1 MASLAGLLPKP
12 VHSKSKWDDS
22 DDDDESDG
30 DGAQLALGGGMAGAG
45 SAEAAAPH
53 ATAPPYGK
61 RSGWVPRKPADYGD
75 GGAYPECHVAQFPLG
90 MGDPKA
96 TSSGAI
102 VPLTLDKEGKVQYD
116 QLLRQGQGKDKII
129 HATYDALVPVAITHD
144 DPKRE
149 LPDEDEVK
157 KQTDKTKAALGLL
170 VEDKIAAAQ
179 TSRVANQKIEPTYIR
194 YTSQQQGESFNSGA
208 KQRII
213 RMVDVQKDPMQPPKF
228 KTNKKIPRGP
238 PSPPAPVMHS
248 PPRKVSAEEQQNWKI
263 PPCVSSWKNQ
273 KGYTIPL
280 DKRMAAD
287 GRGLQDV
294 SINDKFAKFSE
305 ALFIGERLLREGINA
320 REKIKQKAANI
331 EKERKEDELRK
342 LAQATRDER
351 AGIRPAAH
359 EADEVAERD
368 QLRYERSRER
378 ERERRIAAAAPDKRD
393 RLSRNRERDVSEQIA
408 LGMPAKSASAGG
420 FDSRLFNQSQG
431 MDSGFKGDDAYDV
444 YDKAFRGE
452 KASSIY
458 RPSKSAATEYTDA
471 EVEELKSGGKFHRPD
486 KGFQGADGR
495 QQRDGPVQ
503 FEKSEPDVF
512 GLNEFYGD
520 AKESRKRAGDSDRP
534 DDPKRRK

>member
-1 MASLAGLLPKP
+1 MSTLAGLLPKP
-12 VHSKSKWDDS
+12 VHTKSKWDEDE
-22 DDDDESDG
+22 DEESDSG
-30 DGAQLALGGGMAGAG
+30 DETATMGAG
-45 SAEAAAPH
+45 QVSGAIATIGSGGRAAV
-53 ATAPPYGK
+53 PPYGH
-61 RSGWVPRKPADYGD
+61 RRGWIPRHPTDFGD

-96 TSSGAI
+96 GASGAI
-102 VPLTLDKEGKVQYD
+102 IPLTLGKDGKVQYD

-129 HATYDALVPVAITHD
+129 HSTYDALVPVQISHE

-149 LPDEDEVK
+149 LPDDDEVTRQTEQTK
-157 KQTDKTKAALGLL
+157 KALGLL
-170 VEDKIAAAQ
+170 VNDKIAAAQ
-179 TSRVANQKIEPTYIR
+179 TSRVTKQSDEPTYVR
-194 YTSQQQGESFNSGA
+194 YTSQQSGSEFNSGA

-213 RMVDVQKDPMQPPKF
+213 RMVDVKKDPMAPPKF

-248 PPRKVSAEEQQNWKI
+248 PPRKVTAEEQQDWKI

-320 REKIKQKAANI
+320 REKIKQKASNI
-331 EKERKEDELRK
+331 EKERKEDELRR
-342 LAQATRDER
+342 LAQATREER
-351 AGIRPAAH
+351 AGIKPAAH
-359 EADEVAERD
+359 EAEEVAERD
-368 QLRYERSRER
+368 QLRFERGRDR

-431 MDSGFKGDDAYDV
+431 MDSGFKGSDAYDV

-458 RPSKSAATEYTDA
+458 RPSKTADTQYTDE
-471 EVEELKSGGKFHRPD
+471 EVEAMKASGKFHRPD
-486 KGFQGADGR
+486 KGFQGADG
-495 QQRDGPVQ
+495 QQSRDGPVQ
-503 FEKSEPDVF
+503 FEKSEADVF
-512 GLNEFYGD
+512 GLDQFFGD
-520 AKESRKRAGDSDRP
+520 AKDNKKRSGDGDGP
-534 DDPKRRK
+534 GDAKRRR

>member
-1 MASLAGLLPKP
+1 MSTLAGLLPKP
-12 VHSKSKWDDS
+12 VHSKSKWDDDDS
-22 DDDDESDG
+22 DLDDDSLMQEQAD
-30 DGAQLALGGGMAGAG
+30 
-45 SAEAAAPH
+45 SAVS
-53 ATAPPYGK
+53 TSGNISAPPYG
-61 RSGWVPRKPADYGD
+61 RRNGWVPRNSLDFGD
-75 GGAYPECHVAQFPLG
+75 GGAYPECHVAQFPLS

-96 TSSGAI
+96 QSSGAI
-102 VPLTLDKEGKVQYD
+102 VPLSLNKDGKVQYD
-116 QLLRQGQGKDKII
+116 QLLRQGQGKDKVI
-129 HATYDALVPVAITHD
+129 HSTYDALVPVQISHE
-144 DPKRE
+144 DPKRD
-149 LPDEDEVK
+149 LPDEEEVLRQTEATK
-157 KQTDKTKAALGLL
+157 KALGLL
-170 VEDKIAAAQ
+170 VDDKIAAAQ
-179 TSRVANQKIEPTYIR
+179 TSRVTKQNAEPTYVR
-194 YTSQQQGESFNSGA
+194 YTSQQQGSEFNSGA
-208 KQRII
+208 QQRII
-213 RMVDVQKDPMQPPKF
+213 RMVDVQKDPMEPPKF

-248 PPRKVSAEEQQNWKI
+248 PPRKVTAEEQQNWKI

-320 REKIKQKAANI
+320 REKIKQKAANV
-331 EKERKEDELRK
+331 EKERKEEELRR
-342 LAQATRDER
+342 LAQATREER
-351 AGIRPAAH
+351 AGIKPAAH
-359 EADEVAERD
+359 EAEEVAERD

-452 KASSIY
+452 KSSSIY
-458 RPSKSAATEYTDA
+458 RPTKRAETQYTDD
-471 EVEELKSGGKFHRPD
+471 EVEALKSGSKFHRPD

-503 FEKSEPDVF
+503 FEKSESDVF
-512 GLNEFYGD
+512 GLDQFLADAKGSRKRTADDNGGD
-520 AKESRKRAGDSDRP
+520 AK
-534 DDPKRRK
+534 RRR